1 MIHELCFAFPSNLIS
16 CPTLVSRYN
25 LFFFSL
31 LLVVCS
37 STFTFCRPTWPR
49 WTSSPAR
56 GTERHRYQP
65 RCRSCGSN
73 LRRGRFAAEAPGDK
87 QREGWISKSA
97 TRDEGLIG
105 GTQTYLV
112 VCGQP
117 LSEGLDIVVGSLD
130 EGLASQVIGH
140 VLLGR
145 VDCERESRLRIES
158 GQHGNE
164 CRTLLL
170 ICRITSTPTSN
181 SQPPTPKPARY
192 RAKPTTH
199 IPDDNSSHYPG
210 GSTVQ

>member
-158 GQHGNE
+158 GQHGNVMSISPIDMSYHIHPDFQ
-164 CRTLLL
+164 L
-170 ICRITSTPTSN
+170 
-181 SQPPTPKPARY
+181 PTPDAQTRPVSRQ
-192 RAKPTTH
+192 TNH
-199 IPDDNSSHYPG
+199 SH
-210 GSTVQ
+210 SR